1 MRTGI
6 ALAVFVRLRLMD
18 ADIALL
24 IWAVNMFA
32 FVNDCI
38 PEPSGKNM
46 FLRAGRRKILLARVQ
61 YHIAEYAP
69 NHDCSTHIGPPSL
82 GKPSS

>member
-32 FVNDCI
+32 FVNDCSRSHLAKTCSFVLDYGRFFWLASNI
-38 PEPSGKNM
+38 TSQNM
-46 FLRAGRRKILLARVQ
+46 HLITTVRLI
-61 YHIAEYAP
+61 
-69 NHDCSTHIGPPSL
+69 
-82 GKPSS
+82 